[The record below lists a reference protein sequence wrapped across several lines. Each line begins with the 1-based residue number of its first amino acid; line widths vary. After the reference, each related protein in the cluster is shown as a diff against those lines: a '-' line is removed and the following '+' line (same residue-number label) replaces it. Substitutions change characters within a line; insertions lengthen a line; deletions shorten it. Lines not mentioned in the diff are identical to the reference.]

1 MRARRVALGGLGA
14 LILAVLAELV
24 LRFGLGFGDPVLAE
38 LDPEIE
44 YMLVPSRDYTR
55 YHNRVSVSPQ
65 RMRSDPLPTPAPEG
79 QLRVIVVGDSVVYGN
94 HFLDQAETVA
104 ARMQARLT
112 DVMPCEVAVGAMATS
127 SWGPVNQLAFA
138 RRFGWFGA
146 QGVVVV
152 THAQDLA
159 DYPTHDPNL
168 VPYRL
173 SGSAL
178 ALIDAARAVQE
189 RLQNRAARAD
199 EAEGPLPFAV
209 RRDRSLAAFGQLLA
223 DARAHH
229 AVVAA
234 FYHPRR
240 QEQARAPE
248 PDGAQALFTRTATA
262 AGVTLTDLRPA
273 YVAAGEGL
281 YRDQVHLSA
290 RGAEVMAAELAKWVQ
305 ANLRCPEARD
315 PASAAP

>member
-1 MRARRVALGGLGA
+1 MRARRLALGGLGA
-14 LILAVLAELV
+14 LILAELV

-79 QLRVIVVGDSVVYGN
+79 QLRVIVVGDSVIYGN

-112 DVMPCEVAVGAMATS
+112 DALPCDVVVGAMATS

-146 QGVVVV
+146 QAVVVV

-173 SGSAL
+173 APSTL
-178 ALIDAARAVQE
+178 ALEDAARAVQE
-189 RLQNRAARAD
+189 RLQSRAD
-199 EAEGPLPFAV
+199 EPEGPLPFAD

-262 AGVTLTDLRPA
+262 AGVALTDLRPA
-273 YVAAGEGL
+273 YGAAGEGL

-290 RGAEVMAAELAKWVQ
+290 RGAEVMADELAKWVQ
-305 ANLRCPEARD
+305 VNLRCPEAQD
-315 PASAAP
+315 PANSAP